1 MGRTAEMLQARRP
14 ACYRMDNAF
23 AEKKQMVLTDG
34 FMVRRHAGLV
44 CSISIFSFSLEI
56 IAKSKRF

>member
-23 AEKKQMVLTDG
+23 AEKKQMVLADG
-34 FMVRRHAGLV
+34 FTGGNMPAGPWRIHFFL
-44 CSISIFSFSLEI
+44 FS
-56 IAKSKRF
+56 R